1 MEIAVLALGC
11 FWGPEIKFSKI
22 DGIIKT
28 EVGYCG
34 GNSSITTYKEVCTGN
49 TNHAEVVKLDFDEK
63 IITYEKILKIFF
75 QIHDPTTLNSQGPDF
90 GTQYRSEIFYL
101 NDNQKMI
108 AEKVLN
114 EVNERL
120 SGKVV
125 TKISLLKNYCP
136 AEEYHQKYLESLH
149 IPGAIFFDID
159 ENSRKD
165 TALPHMLVDQMSWD
179 KIVSNMG
186 IKKNDEIVIY
196 DNSDV
201 ISSCRGWFNF
211 IYYGHDPK
219 LINVLNGG
227 LRKWLKEKKKVTDEI
242 SNIDKSDYKGSERK
256 DLVKS
261 KQAIDQNID
270 EKIFTLIDARSRER
284 FEGKIPE
291 PRKGLRSG
299 CIKNSFCIPFN
310 DCLNDDKTFKNKD
323 QLKKIFKTSIEN
335 LEQKKIV
342 FSCGSGVTACVLA
355 LAYSLI
361 NDKYLPCIYDG
372 SWAEY
377 GLI

>member
-34 GNSSITTYKEVCTGN
+34 GDSSITTYKEVCTGN

-63 IITYEKILKIFF
+63 IISYEKILKIFF

-136 AEEYHQKYLESLH
+136 AEEYHQKYLEK
-149 IPGAIFFDID
+149 
-159 ENSRKD
+159 R
-165 TALPHMLVDQMSWD
+165 
-179 KIVSNMG
+179 
-186 IKKNDEIVIY
+186 
-196 DNSDV
+196 
-201 ISSCRGWFNF
+201 
-211 IYYGHDPK
+211 
-219 LINVLNGG
+219 
-227 LRKWLKEKKKVTDEI
+227 
-242 SNIDKSDYKGSERK
+242 
-256 DLVKS
+256 
-261 KQAIDQNID
+261 
-270 EKIFTLIDARSRER
+270 
-284 FEGKIPE
+284 
-291 PRKGLRSG
+291 
-299 CIKNSFCIPFN
+299 
-310 DCLNDDKTFKNKD
+310 
-323 QLKKIFKTSIEN
+323 
-335 LEQKKIV
+335 
-342 FSCGSGVTACVLA
+342 
-355 LAYSLI
+355 
-361 NDKYLPCIYDG
+361 
-372 SWAEY
+372 
-377 GLI
+377 